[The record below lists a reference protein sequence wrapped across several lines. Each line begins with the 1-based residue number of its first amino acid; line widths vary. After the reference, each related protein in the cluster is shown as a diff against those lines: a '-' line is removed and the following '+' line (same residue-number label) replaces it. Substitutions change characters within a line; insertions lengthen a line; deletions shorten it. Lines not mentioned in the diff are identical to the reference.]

1 MSKGSLRYFCSM
13 DVSTLKTVC
22 SSEWQKG
29 GASILAA
36 SLQIK
41 TTIQKAL
48 ETNTGAIIGRHGTIE
63 FNVLLN
69 PTDKDQW
76 FILETNAG
84 VFPRTLESVSEWVN
98 DYKAATAAADV
109 MAVGWHEPIAEA
121 ELAYVQRVNPKAY
134 LCPLR
139 SLEAYYVSTTNSW
152 LRALDDQK
160 VAVVSSFADTM
171 FKQVVWLPEIWA
183 GREDMLPRNVS
194 WSFIRSYYSPALARG
209 SCDWPHP
216 VYSWKDAVE
225 YMELEVLATGAR
237 VCLIGCGGLAMPL
250 ALRLKK
256 KGIVCIVL
264 GGAIQLLFGIKG
276 RRWEKHGELSKLFN
290 CEWTVPALH
299 EIPHGANQVEG
310 GCYW

>member
-1 MSKGSLRYFCSM
+1 M
-13 DVSTLKTVC
+13 DISTLKTVC

-36 SLQIK
+36 SGQIAN
-41 TTIQKAL
+41 TIQTAL
-48 ETNTGAIIGRHGTIE
+48 DRKVGAIIGRHGTIE
-63 FNVLLN
+63 FQVTQT
-69 PTDKDQW
+69 PTNKDLW
-76 FILETNAG
+76 FTLERNAG
-84 VFPRTLESVSEWVN
+84 VFPRTPESVSEWVKT
-98 DYKAATAAADV
+98 YKEAAGAADV
-109 MAVGWHEPIAEA
+109 MAVGWHEPIAAA
-121 ELAYVQRVNPKAY
+121 EWAYLKSTNPKAF

-139 SLEAYYVSTTNSW
+139 ALEAYYVSTANSW
-152 LRALDDQK
+152 LRTLDNQK

-183 GREDMLPRNVS
+183 GREDMLPRNVQ

-216 VYSWKDAVE
+216 VTSWNDAVD
-225 YMELEVLATGAR
+225 YMEREVLATGAR
-237 VCLIGCGGLAMPL
+237 ICLVGCGGLAMSL

-256 KGIVCIVL
+256 KGIICIVL

-276 RRWEKHGELSKLFN
+276 RRWEKHAEISKLFN
-290 CEWTVPALH
+290 SEWAVPALH

>member
-1 MSKGSLRYFCSM
+1 M

-29 GASILAA
+29 GTSILAA

-48 ETNTGAIIGRHGTIE
+48 DTKVGAIIGRHGTIE
-63 FNVLLN
+63 FNVLLD
-69 PTDKDQW
+69 PADKDQW
-76 FILETNAG
+76 FILEKNAG
-84 VFPRTLESVSEWVN
+84 VFPRTPESVSEWIK
-98 DYKAATAAADV
+98 DYKAAAAAADV

-121 ELAYVQRVNPKAY
+121 EWAYLKSVNPKAF

-139 SLEAYYVSTTNSW
+139 ALEAYYVSTTNSW

-160 VAVVSSFADTM
+160 VAVISSFADTM
-171 FKQVVWLPEIWA
+171 FKQVVWLPEIWT

-216 VYSWKDAVE
+216 VYSWKDAVD

-237 VCLIGCGGLAMPL
+237 VCLVGCGGLAMPL
-250 ALRLKK
+250 ALRLKR
-256 KGIVCIVL
+256 KGIICIVL
-264 GGAIQLLFGIKG
+264 GGAVQLLFGIKG
-276 RRWEKHGELSKLFN
+276 RRWEKHGEISKLFN
-290 CEWTVPALH
+290 CEWAVPALH